1 VFTKK
6 QQLLSDFS
14 YRRPRRFKEFPLS
27 PIVPLK
33 QSVRARISDLAS
45 GLKPHFAAITAA
57 WRTRMFEEFQ
67 LDGRAMAALERLTLG
82 TGFALFCQSDFNTYF
97 ENLSYFGT
105 RLSKLKVDT
114 RIAHRALELFQAITE
129 PVTAEVFPDQQLEML
144 AAMEMFSS
152 SAFVTVSGA
161 YYDAQRT
168 ESAALLSVLDA
179 ELSAGSVSVLLDQVV
194 QITAK
199 TFGATLGAILLRD
212 DADELQVHASFGIGE
227 DVDQALSIPIGH
239 GFTGIIAQTG
249 EPDIL
254 PDVEH
259 AQGLLNPH
267 LVSRAK
273 ALWGMP
279 LKTPKGKNAPGVP
292 SDTVIGVLIIGFEKP
307 YQWLPTERELLRA
320 IADRSALA
328 IERARTGEA
337 LRQREAR
344 IAELSGHL
352 LRVQE
357 EERKRISRELH
368 DETGQAL
375 MVIRLYLG
383 MLEQAA
389 GTRARAKI
397 RETVGVVDRTIEG
410 IRRIIGKLS
419 PLVLQELGLVAA
431 IRKEAKDF
439 AKTTGV
445 KARVAVSDDVGRLA
459 PECEAAIYRVV
470 QEALHNV
477 AKHAKATTVN
487 IHVAREDQ
495 IVHLA
500 IEDDGQGMENSDRW
514 NGRSFGLAGM
524 RERVAMLGGTV
535 EVDSTPGKGTRID
548 VVVPMDHCGSTD
560 DAIPARPAL
569 AAVSGRSE
577 SA

>member
-1 VFTKK
+1 M
-6 QQLLSDFS
+6 L
-14 YRRPRRFKEFPLS
+14 
-27 PIVPLK
+27 PLK
-33 QSVRARISDLAS
+33 ESVRARIAELAS
-45 GLKPHFAAITAA
+45 GLKAHFAAINAA
-57 WRTRMFEEFQ
+57 WRAHMFEEFE

-82 TGFALFCQSDFNTYF
+82 TGFTIFCQSDFNTFF

-105 RLSKLKVDT
+105 RLSKLQVDT
-114 RIAHRALELFQAITE
+114 RIANRALELFQGMCE
-129 PVTAEVFPDQQLEML
+129 PHIAEIYPDQYLEML

-152 SAFVTVSGA
+152 ATFVAVSGS
-161 YYDAQRT
+161 YFDSQRS
-168 ESAALLSVLDA
+168 ESTALLSVLDA
-179 ELSAGSVSVLLDQVV
+179 ELSSGTVSTLLDQVV
-194 QITAK
+194 RITAR

-212 DADELQVHASFGIGE
+212 DTDELHVHASIGIDPE
-227 DVDQALSIPIGH
+227 IDAALSIPLGR
-239 GFTGIIAQTG
+239 GFTGNIAQTG

-254 PDVEH
+254 PDLEH
-259 AQGLLNPH
+259 TEGLLNPH
-267 LVSRAK
+267 LVGRAK

-279 LKTPKGKNAPGVP
+279 LKTPKGKSVPGVP

-328 IERARTGEA
+328 IERARIGEV
-337 LRQREAR
+337 LREREAR

-383 MLEQAA
+383 MLEQVA
-389 GTRARAKI
+389 GTRARGKI

-410 IRRIIGKLS
+410 IRRIIGRLS
-419 PLVLQELGLVAA
+419 PLVLQELGLVAG

-445 KARVAVSDDVGRLA
+445 KARVAVSDEIGRLA

-477 AKHAKATTVN
+477 AKHAKATLVN
-487 IHVAREDQ
+487 IQMTRSDD
-495 IVHLA
+495 IVHLV
-500 IEDDGQGMENSDRW
+500 IEDNGQGMEDTERW

-535 EVDSTPGKGTRID
+535 EVESAPGQGTRID
-548 VVVPMDHCGSTD
+548 VVVPMGECGTD
-560 DAIPARPAL
+560 GIPTRPVPAPPLAR
-569 AAVSGRSE
+569 GE

>member
-1 VFTKK
+1 
-6 QQLLSDFS
+6 
-14 YRRPRRFKEFPLS
+14 LS
-27 PIVPLK
+27 PMLPLK
-33 QSVRARISDLAS
+33 ESVRARIVELAS
-45 GLKPHFAAITAA
+45 GLKPHFAAINAA
-57 WRTRMFEEFQ
+57 WRARMFEEFQ

-82 TGFALFCQSDFNTYF
+82 TGFAIFCQTDFNTFF

-105 RLSKLKVDT
+105 RLSKLQVDT
-114 RIAHRALELFQAITE
+114 RIANRALEVFQAICE
-129 PVTAEVFPDQQLEML
+129 INIAEYFTDQYLEML

-152 SAFVTVSGA
+152 ATFVVVSGA
-161 YYDAQRT
+161 YYDNQRS
-168 ESAALLSVLDA
+168 ESTALLSVLDA
-179 ELSAGSVSVLLDQVV
+179 ELSSGSVSSLLDQVV
-194 QITAK
+194 QITGR
-199 TFGATLGAILLRD
+199 TFGATVGAILLCD
-212 DADELQVHASFGIGE
+212 DANELEVHASFGVDAEIEQSLSVPIGE
-227 DVDQALSIPIGH
+227 
-239 GFTGIIAQTG
+239 GFTGKIAETG

-259 AQGLLNPH
+259 ALGLLNPH

-273 ALWGMP
+273 ALWGVP
-279 LKTPKGKNAPGVP
+279 LRTPKGKSVPGVP
-292 SDTVIGVLIIGFEKP
+292 SDTVIGVLIIGFSKP

-328 IERARTGEA
+328 IERARIGEV
-337 LRQREAR
+337 LREREAR

-383 MLEQAA
+383 MLEQVA
-389 GTRARAKI
+389 GTRARGKI

-410 IRRIIGKLS
+410 IRRIIGRLS

-431 IRKEAKDF
+431 VRKEAKDF
-439 AKTTGV
+439 AKASGV
-445 KARVAVSDDVGRLA
+445 KVRVAVSDEIGRLA

-477 AKHAKATTVN
+477 AKHAKATLVN
-487 IHVAREDQ
+487 VQISRGEE
-495 IVHLA
+495 IVHLI
-500 IEDDGQGMENSDRW
+500 IEDDGQGMENTERW

-524 RERVAMLGGTV
+524 RERVAMLGGAV
-535 EVDSTPGKGTRID
+535 EVHSSPGNGTRIE
-548 VVVPMDHCGSTD
+548 VLVPIEQCCAD
-560 DAIPARPAL
+560 DIPVESPRLEPIAR
-569 AAVSGRSE
+569 GE